1 MIVQELFDTWEN
13 GTRLIRTYSDA
24 QLKIRQIETGDIY
37 DEAID
42 IEGRFTYEETDI
54 PLEEPEEG
62 DVPDEP
68 EEEFE
73 PEEIVE

>member
-1 MIVQELFDTWEN
+1 MIVQELFDTWQD
-13 GTRLIRTYSDA
+13 GTRLIKTYSDKNF
-24 QLKIRQIETGDIY
+24 KIRQIETGDIY

-54 PLEEPEEG
+54 PLEEPEEE
-62 DVPDEP
+62 DVPNEP
-68 EEEFE
+68 EEEIE